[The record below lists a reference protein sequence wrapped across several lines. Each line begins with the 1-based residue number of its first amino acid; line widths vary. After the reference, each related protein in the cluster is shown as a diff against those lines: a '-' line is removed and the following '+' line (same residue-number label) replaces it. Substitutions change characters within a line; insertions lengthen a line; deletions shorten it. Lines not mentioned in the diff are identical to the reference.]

1 MKISQIGEGGLINK
15 IKEKFSC
22 NLPLEVVGIG
32 DDCAVIPQNENKSLL
47 ITTDLLIGGTH
58 FLRDKITAQDLG
70 YKSIAVN
77 LSDVA
82 AMGGTPKYAFLS
94 VALPKDISGGWLE
107 NFIAGV
113 SSILTEYQVLL
124 LGGDTSKSEK
134 NIFINVVIIGEAEKE
149 KIKYRSGALPGDI
162 ICVTGNLGDS
172 KAGLECILQNH
183 CDNNLSK
190 KLLHQHYR
198 PQPQIS
204 EGLFLAAYPQVH
216 AMLDVSDGI
225 NVDLVHMQEASSCGA
240 KIDLEKL
247 PVSENLL
254 QFAKE
259 FNVNAAEIA
268 AIGGEDY
275 CLLAAIAKDSFEEIA
290 REFQNKFKRELIPIG
305 EITKEKEF
313 KYFLNGES
321 YKLSLKSFEHF

>member
-1 MKISQIGEGGLINK
+1 MKISEGGLI
-15 IKEKFSC
+15 E
-22 NLPLEVVGIG
+22 NLRQHFQAKVPDDIVGIG
-32 DDCAVIPQNENKSLL
+32 DDCAVIPQKENKSLL
-47 ITTDLLIGGTH
+47 ITTDLLIDGTH
-58 FLRDKITAQDLG
+58 FLRDKIAALDLG

-77 LSDVA
+77 LSDIA

-94 VALPKDISGGWLE
+94 VALPQDIPSDWLE
-107 NFIAGV
+107 NFIAGIN
-113 SSILTEYQVLL
+113 SILTEHQVLL
-124 LGGDTSKSEK
+124 LGGDTSKAKES
-134 NIFINVVIIGEAEKE
+134 IFINVVIIGEAEQG
-149 KIKYRSGALPGDI
+149 KIKYRSGAKPDDI

-183 CDNNLSK
+183 CDNNLAK
-190 KLLHQHYR
+190 KLLRQHYR

-204 EGLFLAAYPQVH
+204 EGLFLAQYSGTH

-225 NVDLVHMQEASSCGA
+225 NIDLVHMQEASNCGA

-254 QFAKE
+254 QFAEE
-259 FNVNAAEIA
+259 FDANAFEMA

-275 CLLAAIAKDSFEEIA
+275 CLLAAIEKNSFKDIA
-290 REFQNKFKRELIPIG
+290 REFQNKFKRALIPIG

-313 KYFLNGES
+313 KYFLHGKEH
-321 YKLSLKSFEHF
+321 KLFLKSFEHF